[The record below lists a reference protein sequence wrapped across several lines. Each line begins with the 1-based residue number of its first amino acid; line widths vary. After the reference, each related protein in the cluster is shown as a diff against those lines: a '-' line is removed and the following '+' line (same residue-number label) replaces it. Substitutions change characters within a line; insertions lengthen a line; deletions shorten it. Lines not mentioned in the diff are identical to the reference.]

1 MSQDCSNDL
10 VLRVCTS
17 DDILSHIH
25 LGDIQADCGL
35 AGHEFF
41 IFGTTVGGESPY

>member
-1 MSQDCSNDL
+1 MSQDRSDDV

-25 LGDIQADCGL
+25 LGDIQADRDLESHGI
-35 AGHEFF
+35 F
-41 IFGTTVGGESPY
+41 IFGTTVDGTSPN